1 MNESKIAEERIK
13 KLLLSDKIGAYSGFI
28 EMLKTDIYNTLKEYM
43 EIKKIELNI
52 EPSNNDFVLSIQ
64 VNAINIISPNSVK

>member
-43 EIKKIELNI
+43 EIKK
-52 EPSNNDFVLSIQ
+52 
-64 VNAINIISPNSVK
+64 

>member
-43 EIKKIELNI
+43 EIKKIELRENRS
-52 EPSNNDFVLSIQ
+52 PYKTFVFLD
-64 VNAINIISPNSVK
+64 VYIICKP